1 LTIMNLY
8 VKLLLLG
15 LLLVFFTTGSMY
27 YFSNRAAKTTLKEQ
41 ILEGFGQRA
50 SLKMASID
58 RFVQQRKSDI
68 QTASLNPVLRSRTR
82 FSTEELNALLHD
94 LEEINSLYY
103 SYSFF
108 DTNRIRIA
116 DSKGLSVGER
126 HSLSRYWEKIDF
138 IHPKDNF
145 IIDFSLSESIGKI
158 VVHCA
163 CIVFDYRGKPTGVL
177 VSRVLVDRLYDVFI
191 DKDQIFEKYKAR
203 LELIDQNGNYL
214 YSSEKE
220 KWVFGQVFSG
230 LPVNEILNGKSSA
243 ELEKEDR
250 LFLLV
255 KDRDY
260 LNYKGKGWV
269 IIYSLPTRSAFL
281 PIHEIQDKLL
291 LVLIGVVII
300 AILITFLATRL
311 FTRPIEELTKTAKE
325 MANGN
330 LDASFIVR
338 SHDEIQNLGLHLQ
351 KMARALKSK
360 LQEQI
365 ELSDQ
370 LAQKNQSITD
380 SIVFAQ
386 RIQNT
391 ILPPKPI
398 WDRLFREHFIYYKPK
413 DIVSGDFY
421 YLTEQNNKIL
431 FAVAD
436 CTGHGVPGAF
446 MSLLAYNFLVD
457 LIEVQGLSD
466 PDEIIRQID
475 ESILS
480 QFPNL
485 EVDCLMGMEIGICI
499 VDKAAKT
506 VSYAGAGLDLFVLD
520 GSDMKILKSKRRGLG
535 NPLQIGKDKGKNE
548 IFNYESGIQLVMST
562 DGYKDQM
569 GGPNERK
576 FMSRNFLSLL
586 KENALLPLE
595 VQKKKLEKK
604 MEEWKGDARQID
616 DILVVGIRL

>member
-1 LTIMNLY
+1 
-8 VKLLLLG
+8 
-15 LLLVFFTTGSMY
+15 
-27 YFSNRAAKTTLKEQ
+27 
-41 ILEGFGQRA
+41 
-50 SLKMASID
+50 
-58 RFVQQRKSDI
+58 
-68 QTASLNPVLRSRTR
+68 
-82 FSTEELNALLHD
+82 
-94 LEEINSLYY
+94 
-103 SYSFF
+103 
-108 DTNRIRIA
+108 
-116 DSKGLSVGER
+116 
-126 HSLSRYWEKIDF
+126 
-138 IHPKDNF
+138 
-145 IIDFSLSESIGKI
+145 
-158 VVHCA
+158 
-163 CIVFDYRGKPTGVL
+163 
-177 VSRVLVDRLYDVFI
+177 
-191 DKDQIFEKYKAR
+191 
-203 LELIDQNGNYL
+203 
-214 YSSEKE
+214 
-220 KWVFGQVFSG
+220 
-230 LPVNEILNGKSSA
+230 
-243 ELEKEDR
+243 
-250 LFLLV
+250 
-255 KDRDY
+255 
-260 LNYKGKGWV
+260 
-269 IIYSLPTRSAFL
+269 
-281 PIHEIQDKLL
+281 
-291 LVLIGVVII
+291 
-300 AILITFLATRL
+300 
-311 FTRPIEELTKTAKE
+311 
-325 MANGN
+325 
-330 LDASFIVR
+330 
-338 SHDEIQNLGLHLQ
+338 
-351 KMARALKSK
+351 LKSK

-391 ILPPKPI
+391 ILPPKRI
-398 WDRLFREHFIYYKPK
+398 WDQLFREHFIFYKPK

-485 EVDCLMGMEIGICI
+485 EVDFLMGMEIGICI

>member
-1 LTIMNLY
+1 MNLY

-15 LLLVFFTTGSMY
+15 LLLVFFTTGSLY

-41 ILEGFGQRA
+41 ILEDFGQRA

-255 KDRDY
+255 KDRGY

-436 CTGHGVPGAF
+436 CTGHGVP
-446 MSLLAYNFLVD
+446 
-457 LIEVQGLSD
+457 
-466 PDEIIRQID
+466 
-475 ESILS
+475 
-480 QFPNL
+480 
-485 EVDCLMGMEIGICI
+485 
-499 VDKAAKT
+499 
-506 VSYAGAGLDLFVLD
+506 
-520 GSDMKILKSKRRGLG
+520 
-535 NPLQIGKDKGKNE
+535 
-548 IFNYESGIQLVMST
+548 
-562 DGYKDQM
+562 
-569 GGPNERK
+569 
-576 FMSRNFLSLL
+576 
-586 KENALLPLE
+586 
-595 VQKKKLEKK
+595 
-604 MEEWKGDARQID
+604 
-616 DILVVGIRL
+616 